1 MGLQL
6 RRRTLGQGTETAQSE
21 ELQDHN
27 RTAKRRWQCGSALML
42 CLFGCAT
49 QKVTTYSYCLVDDV
63 KKDVI
68 DDLSRWIVH
77 CDGGGTVIFP
87 RQVGIGE
94 GVYFSPYYE

>member
-1 MGLQL
+1 
-6 RRRTLGQGTETAQSE
+6 
-21 ELQDHN
+21 
-27 RTAKRRWQCGSALML
+27 ML

-94 GVYFSPYYE
+94 GVYFSPYYENEDPVTEYGYIKQIDEVVK